1 VGETRFDAL
10 QRELREEIGLEIDA
24 LGQEVWTKTSQFQM
38 GDRDGQVDHIH
49 LVWPQQLDP
58 QPALSAS
65 EFAAVNMHEIR
76 WWSVE
81 DLHGCSTFAS
91 RDFPALLDRLRAEGI
106 PTTPIEIEGC

>member
-1 VGETRFDAL
+1 
-10 QRELREEIGLEIDA
+10 
-24 LGQEVWTKTSQFQM
+24 M

-58 QPALSAS
+58 QPALSDS